1 MTFRSLRIAAL
12 PAAAAFGTALL
23 AAPVA
28 AQSTDAPLKLQSFMK
43 KPIASG
49 TATRAV
55 KQRDGSYRQVS
66 LVRRPKPAAPASIAS
81 PAVMTPDAA
90 EAFASHAASLVRVVS
105 PGELNE
111 IDLAADAK
119 PVSTTAIE
127 VVATPAIQTVQAG
140 EFNAIDQTAADATRA
155 VSLDELN
162 RTFAAPVV
170 SEPDKTDES
179 ASWLQRMLIMVG
191 GAFAAASAAVRF
203 LVG

>member
-12 PAAAAFGTALL
+12 PAAAAFGIALP
-23 AAPVA
+23 AAPAV

-66 LVRRPKPAAPASIAS
+66 LARRSKPAAPAAIAS

-111 IDLAADAK
+111 IDLAADAT

-127 VVATPAIQTVQAG
+127 VVAAPAVQTVQAD
-140 EFNAIDQTAADATRA
+140 EFNAIDRTADAPRA

-179 ASWLQRMLIMVG
+179 SSWLQRMLIMVG